1 MERLKRPYSLHSRA
15 TIKKNRR
22 IFYALFRDKRGCYR
36 SSAVSTGCT
45 RHDDAVR
52 WCEAKLKS
60 EQKTRED
67 ITLSSYA
74 AGFWKPDAPFAVDRA
89 AHGRAVSNGY
99 LDAAESYTRVH
110 LLPTWGAWKLRDL
123 TAKRLDVW
131 VIDLHR
137 RGELAPAT
145 INKLIQAL
153 RTILERAVDDDWIGE
168 NPAERVRT
176 IRAQRLSR
184 NILTPSEV
192 LTLLAGPEPW
202 DDYRHYAINVLA
214 AATGVR
220 LGEVRALLVD
230 NVKPDH
236 IEVRR
241 SWEEGYGP
249 RQPKAESAR
258 DIPIAAKVHGILS
271 RVIHET
277 TPISL
282 LFYGQDGK
290 DCPMSKSWIEKNL
303 ARALEKVGIPL
314 AEQRERHI
322 TFHGWRH
329 FLNSLMRSNGVSD
342 AKTRRVTGHRT
353 AAMTEW
359 YTSWAAVDISEVV
372 TIQEGLLTSGSGQRL
387 TEGQ

>member
-1 MERLKRPYSLHSRA
+1 M
-15 TIKKNRR
+15 
-22 IFYALFRDKRGCYR
+22 
-36 SSAVSTGCT
+36 
-45 RHDDAVR
+45 
-52 WCEAKLKS
+52 KS
-60 EQKTRED
+60 DHKTRED
-67 ITLSSYA
+67 ITLSTYA

-99 LDAAESYTRVH
+99 LDVAESYTRVH

-123 TAKRLDVW
+123 TAKRLDAW
-131 VIDLHR
+131 VINLHR

-153 RTILERAVDDDWIGE
+153 RTILERAVEDDWISE

-176 IRAQRLSR
+176 IRAQRPSR
-184 NILTPSEV
+184 SILTPSEV

-214 AATGVR
+214 AATGLR
-220 LGEVRALLVD
+220 MGEVRALLVD

-258 DIPIAAKVHGILS
+258 DIPIAAKVYGILS
-271 RVIHET
+271 RVIRET

-290 DCPMSKSWIEKNL
+290 DCPMSKSSL
-303 ARALEKVGIPL
+303 LLESQVAG
-314 AEQRERHI
+314 
-322 TFHGWRH
+322 
-329 FLNSLMRSNGVSD
+329 D
-342 AKTRRVTGHRT
+342 A
-353 AAMTEW
+353 
-359 YTSWAAVDISEVV
+359 IS
-372 TIQEGLLTSGSGQRL
+372 Q
-387 TEGQ
+387 